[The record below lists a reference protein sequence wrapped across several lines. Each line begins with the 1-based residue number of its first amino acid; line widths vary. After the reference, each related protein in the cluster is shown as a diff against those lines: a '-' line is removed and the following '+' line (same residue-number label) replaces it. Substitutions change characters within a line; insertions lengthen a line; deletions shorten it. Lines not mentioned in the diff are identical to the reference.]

1 MKTDLRYLNLCHF
14 IVKMDM
20 DFVCGLRYARE
31 DSLKH
36 LTSFIENPEVYT
48 IENFKVLTPRSF
60 INIFGGY
67 NRSQDT
73 IELSPETVYDEIKR
87 LEKITKSD
95 DSSILAKFGHYASII
110 TSPIDYI
117 LSIPL
122 NKGTKN
128 VDADLTAE
136 EMKRQE
142 KKNIIK
148 TVASAVPGV
157 CLFAGAAI
165 YYCNNDIETASALF
179 TASGVYLIAH
189 VVTYGSYLFGN
200 TIMYG
205 YLLAEKEADNIFN
218 EIKDCKV
225 VLGN

>member
-1 MKTDLRYLNLCHF
+1 ME
-14 IVKMDM
+14 I
-20 DFVCGLRYARE
+20 DFVSELRYARE

-36 LTSFIENPEVYT
+36 LTSFIKNPEVYT

-60 INIFGGY
+60 TNIFNGY

-73 IELSPETVYDEIKR
+73 IVLSPDTVYDEIKR
-87 LEKITKSD
+87 LENMTKSD
-95 DSSILAKFGHYASII
+95 DPSILAKFGHYASII
-110 TSPIDYI
+110 TSPIDDI

-122 NKGTKN
+122 NKGLKS
-128 VDADLTAE
+128 VDAGLTAE
-136 EMKRQE
+136 EINRQQ

-148 TVASAVPGV
+148 TVASAVPGL

-179 TASGVYLIAH
+179 TASGVYLIADIA
-189 VVTYGSYLFGN
+189 TYSSYLFGN
-200 TIMYG
+200 TVMYG
-205 YLLAEKEADNIFN
+205 YLLAEKEADNLFN

-225 VLGN
+225 LLND

>member
-1 MKTDLRYLNLCHF
+1 MDVDLVNHINDAQEYSLECLNKFL
-14 IVKMDM
+14 
-20 DFVCGLRYARE
+20 
-31 DSLKH
+31 
-36 LTSFIENPEVYT
+36 ENPEGYT
-48 IENFKVLTPRSF
+48 VNDFRDMYS
-60 INIFGGY
+60 IFFLKLF
-67 NRSQDT
+67 NKSTKSQDS
-73 IELSPETVYDEIKR
+73 ILLSPETVYNEIEW
-87 LEKITKSD
+87 LEKKIKTD
-95 DSSILAKFGHYASII
+95 DSTILAKFGHYASII
-110 TSPIDYI
+110 TSPIDNI

-122 NKGTKN
+122 NKGIKN
-128 VDADLTAE
+128 VDAGLTAE
-136 EMKRQE
+136 EMNQQE

-165 YYCNNDIETASALF
+165 YYCNSDIETASALF

-200 TIMYG
+200 TIMYS
-205 YLLAEKEADNIFN
+205 YLLAEKEADNLFN